1 VTIGTFPG
9 CSYVYFVTMYL
20 ASSLCGRGVYVQC
33 KHVYHVLQ
41 TIMFCGLTEKFI
53 HHYTWSWDEVQ
64 HLLKCSKVFEL
75 L

>member
-1 VTIGTFPG
+1 MTIKNYLG
-9 CSYVYFVTMYL
+9 CSCVYFVTML
-20 ASSLCGRGVYVQC
+20 EGFLGGCGVFMQC

-41 TIMFCGLTEKFI
+41 TIMFCGLTKEFI

-64 HLLKCSKVFEL
+64 RLLKCCKAFEL